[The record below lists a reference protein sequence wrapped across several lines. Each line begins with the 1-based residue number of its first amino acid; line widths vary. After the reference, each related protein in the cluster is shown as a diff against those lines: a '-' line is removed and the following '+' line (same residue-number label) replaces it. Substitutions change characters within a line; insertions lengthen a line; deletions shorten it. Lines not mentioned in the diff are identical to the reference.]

1 MAGRIKCAYSSRSF
15 GRSVHLGIHCSFIWK
30 GYNPVKQL
38 DILMASDSH
47 HKRGIS
53 LDHLYATAL
62 RCSRKWGSGTF
73 TEDFCDTLGTT
84 ILGRVPLTD
93 GMMDSILGLE
103 GDRSSKFI
111 LLHLRCLLWWDPGQS
126 VWTLH
131 ASLADCLT
139 DSIRCGSDP

>member
-1 MAGRIKCAYSSRSF
+1 
-15 GRSVHLGIHCSFIWK
+15 
-30 GYNPVKQL
+30 VKQL

-73 TEDFCDTLGTT
+73 TEDFCDILGTT

-111 LLHLRCLLWWDPGQS
+111 YCIFGVSCGGIQ
-126 VWTLH
+126 
-131 ASLADCLT
+131 ASLFGPSMSLWQ
-139 DSIRCGSDP
+139 II